1 MLGGSLLIIV
11 GTGIYVLVQA
21 VRASLGYVS
30 LDEVGRGR
38 RHSRGHDVEGGIP
51 VFAATVHVT
60 DLRHVADLPTFIH

>member
-11 GTGIYVLVQA
+11 GTGIYVPVQA

-38 RHSRGHDVEGGIP
+38 RHDVEGRIP